1 MTSFILNIVSTI
13 GFTLQFLGFVW
24 MLKYYKNPL
33 EEYLEKWKSVYQNK
47 HDDYDDMIGDVDYYN
62 FEPRFLMQ
70 THRATRDDVPK
81 KFIKF
86 WEFRKKWSVR
96 IVIIGFIVQA
106 LQITI
111 SFWMQS

>member
-1 MTSFILNIVSTI
+1 MILNSVSTI
-13 GFTLQFLGFVW
+13 AFALQFWGFLG
-24 MLKYYKNPL
+24 MLKYYKNPS
-33 EEYLEKWKSVYQNK
+33 EDYLEKWKSGYHNRRND
-47 HDDYDDMIGDVDYYN
+47 HDDMIRDVDYYN
-62 FEPRFLMQ
+62 FEPKFLMH
-70 THRATRDDVPK
+70 THRATKDDTPK